1 MTPVCKSYVDTGE
14 GQIHYRYIPG
24 TEKEPGTPLIFLHQ
38 TASSSAMWEQ
48 VMQRLDGK
56 RSLFA
61 LDTPGFGASYD
72 PSEVPSISYYT
83 QVLVEAL
90 DGIGIERFHVCGHHT
105 GVCMAVEM
113 AAKWP
118 KRVAS
123 LAMIGPVQL
132 TQEERDEFRKHFS
145 EPFAPDA
152 EGNYLRETWDYLGRL
167 GANGSLDLH
176 HRELVDTC
184 RAWRGRVQAYNAVWD
199 QDFPALFE
207 SAKCPVLLMAARDD
221 VLWPY
226 FERACDARP
235 DARSAVVSG
244 ANFEPDLDPDGVA
257 DAVRKFLGA

>member
-1 MTPVCKSYVDTGE
+1 M
-14 GQIHYRYIPG
+14 R
-24 TEKEPGTPLIFLHQ
+24 
-38 TASSSAMWEQ
+38 
-48 VMQRLDGK
+48 RLDGE

-61 LDTPGFGASYD
+61 PDTPGFGGSYD
-72 PSEVPSISYYT
+72 PSEVSSISYYT
-83 QVLVEAL
+83 QILMEAF
-90 DGIGIERFHVCGHHT
+90 DGIGVERFHVCGHHT
-105 GVCMAVEM
+105 GACMAVEM

-123 LAMIGPVQL
+123 LSMIGPVQL
-132 TQEERDEFRKHFS
+132 TQKERDEFRKHFS

-152 EGNYLRETWDYLGRL
+152 EGHYLRETWNYLGQL
-167 GANGSLDLH
+167 GANGSLELH

-207 SAKCPVLLMAARDD
+207 SVKCPVLLMAARDD

-226 FERACDARP
+226 FERACEARP
-235 DARSAVVSG
+235 DANSAIISG

-257 DAVRKFLGA
+257 DAVRKFVGA